1 MDGARVQLGEPI
13 GDAVSRIRFAPGSNN
28 LLISS
33 WDSVRYYYAAV
44 LRLFDVDGC
53 VLRVRAPSDGALLDC
68 CFEDEKAAL
77 SASSDGCIRRYD
89 FCSETQTIVGNHDD
103 SVTCI
108 DHSKETGQFI
118 SAGLDKKLM
127 FWDLHMKNGHA
138 GCTQVINVYD
148 LRNLR
153 VPVQIKES
161 SMSYQIR
168 CVRSF
173 SSCEGYASGSVDGCV
188 ALEYFDPSKSHEMGC
203 VFRCHPKSKSGRCHL
218 VTVNDIGFHPCSD
231 TFVTG
236 DNEGYAIIWDIQS
249 KKRLYELP
257 RYPCSVA
264 SLSYNHSGQLLAVSS
279 SCIYQEAREVLRRGS
294 SNIHSRDG
302 EHCKTI
308 SSILDGSDVHM
319 LYVFRSSYGEKGLLY
334 VSKCVLFQ
342 NRLVCQVC
350 DARTLTLV
358 LLLESL
364 YGPAKQLEAASV
376 VLTGDC
382 SSSFRWLGA

>member
-33 WDSVRYYYAAV
+33 WDSV
-44 LRLFDVDGC
+44 LRVFDVDGC

-103 SVTCI
+103 SVTFI
-108 DHSKETGQFI
+108 DHSKET
-118 SAGLDKKLM
+118 
-127 FWDLHMKNGHA
+127 
-138 GCTQVINVYD
+138 
-148 LRNLR
+148 
-153 VPVQIKES
+153 
-161 SMSYQIR
+161 
-168 CVRSF
+168 
-173 SSCEGYASGSVDGCV
+173 GYASGSVDGCV

-279 SCIYQEAREVLRRGS
+279 GCIYQEAREVEEAPQIFIHAME
-294 SNIHSRDG
+294 NIAKPSRL
-302 EHCKTI
+302 
-308 SSILDGSDVHM
+308 S
-319 LYVFRSSYGEKGLLY
+319 
-334 VSKCVLFQ
+334 
-342 NRLVCQVC
+342 
-350 DARTLTLV
+350 
-358 LLLESL
+358 
-364 YGPAKQLEAASV
+364 
-376 VLTGDC
+376 
-382 SSSFRWLGA
+382 

>member
-1 MDGARVQLGEPI
+1 MDGARVQLERPI

-33 WDSVRYYYAAV
+33 WDSV

-138 GCTQVINVYD
+138 GCTQVVYSDIWSISLCQTYLVAVVGKQINVYD

-279 SCIYQEAREVLRRGS
+279 SCIYQEAREVEEAPQIFIHAME
-294 SNIHSRDG
+294 NIAKPSR
-302 EHCKTI
+302 
-308 SSILDGSDVHM
+308 
-319 LYVFRSSYGEKGLLY
+319 
-334 VSKCVLFQ
+334 
-342 NRLVCQVC
+342 
-350 DARTLTLV
+350 LT
-358 LLLESL
+358 
-364 YGPAKQLEAASV
+364 
-376 VLTGDC
+376 
-382 SSSFRWLGA
+382 

>member
-108 DHSKETGQFI
+108 DHSKET
-118 SAGLDKKLM
+118 
-127 FWDLHMKNGHA
+127 
-138 GCTQVINVYD
+138 
-148 LRNLR
+148 
-153 VPVQIKES
+153 
-161 SMSYQIR
+161 
-168 CVRSF
+168 
-173 SSCEGYASGSVDGCV
+173 GYASGSVDGCV

>member
-33 WDSVRYYYAAV
+33 WDSV
-44 LRLFDVDGC
+44 LRVFDVDGC

-103 SVTCI
+103 SVTFI

-138 GCTQVINVYD
+138 GCTQVVYSDIWSISLCQTYLVAVVGKQINVYD

-249 KKRLYELP
+249 KKRLYE
-257 RYPCSVA
+257 
-264 SLSYNHSGQLLAVSS
+264 
-279 SCIYQEAREVLRRGS
+279 RRGS

-308 SSILDGSDVHM
+308 SSILDGSSVHM
-319 LYVFRSSYGEKGLLY
+319 LYVFRSSYSDGIVVCFHVCLISEQTS
-334 VSKCVLFQ
+334 VS
-342 NRLVCQVC
+342 
-350 DARTLTLV
+350 
-358 LLLESL
+358 
-364 YGPAKQLEAASV
+364 SV
-376 VLTGDC
+376 
-382 SSSFRWLGA
+382 